1 MSENNTSTINN
12 NTTEIKSKENKG
24 NLFYLSILE
33 ITNINKLF
41 PYGYKI
47 VDEKDKDIQQYLKQ
61 KRIQEKKLKRKKFPS
76 NKQVFI
82 DKKKLAEKI
91 RRLPDEQLKG
101 ILNLIDLRK
110 EATEQKEFYELDI
123 ESLNYNRLHEIQSYV
138 KSCFKSAGD
147 SIPTRYVE
155 EFKKKKNDKK
165 EENLE
170 TV

>member
-1 MSENNTSTINN
+1 MSENNNPSINISN
-12 NTTEIKSKENKG
+12 EIPKRE
-24 NLFYLSILE
+24 NLFYLTIPEMAS
-33 ITNINKLF
+33 INKLLS
-41 PYGYKI
+41 YGYKLI
-47 VDEKDKDIQQYLKQ
+47 DETDKDIQQYLKK
-61 KRIQEKKLKRKKFPS
+61 KRIQEKKLRKKKYPS
-76 NKQVFI
+76 TKQVI
-82 DKKKLAEKI
+82 VDKKKLTEKI

-110 EATEQKEFYELDI
+110 EATEHNEFYELDI

>member
-1 MSENNTSTINN
+1 MSENNISQ
-12 NTTEIKSKENKG
+12 NTPDLPKNE
-24 NLFYLSILE
+24 NLFYLTIPE
-33 ITNINKLF
+33 ITSVNKLLS
-41 PYGYKI
+41 YGYKL
-47 VDEKDKDIQQYLKQ
+47 VDETDKDIQQYLKQ
-61 KRIQEKKLKRKKFPS
+61 KRIQERKLRKKKFPS
-76 NKQVFI
+76 TKQIII
-82 DKKKLAEKI
+82 DKKKLTERI
-91 RRLPDEQLKG
+91 RRLPEEQLRG
-101 ILNLIDLRK
+101 ILNLIDLKK
-110 EATEQKEFYELDI
+110 EVTEQKEFYELDI

>member
-1 MSENNTSTINN
+1 MSENNTSSVNN
-12 NTTEIKSKENKG
+12 NTTEIKNKE

-41 PYGYKI
+41 PYGYKL
-47 VDEKDKDIQQYLKQ
+47 VDEKDRDIQQYLKQ
-61 KRIQEKKLKRKKFPS
+61 KRIQEKKMKKRKYPS
-76 NKQVFI
+76 TKQIFI

-101 ILNLIDLRK
+101 ILNLIDLKK

-123 ESLNYNRLHEIQSYV
+123 ESLNYNRLFEIQKYV
-138 KSCFKSAGD
+138 RSCNKSAGD

-155 EFKKKKNDKK
+155 EFKKKINDNKP
-165 EENLE
+165 ENLE

>member
-1 MSENNTSTINN
+1 MSENNTSSVNN
-12 NTTEIKSKENKG
+12 NTTEIKNKE

-41 PYGYKI
+41 PYGYKL
-47 VDEKDKDIQQYLKQ
+47 VDEKDRDIQQYLKQ
-61 KRIQEKKLKRKKFPS
+61 KRIQEKKMKKRKYPS
-76 NKQVFI
+76 TKQIFI

-101 ILNLIDLRK
+101 ILNLIDLKK
-110 EATEQKEFYELDI
+110 EVTEQKEFYELDI
-123 ESLNYNRLHEIQSYV
+123 ESLNYNRLFEIQKYV
-138 KSCFKSAGD
+138 RSCNKSAGD

-155 EFKKKKNDKK
+155 EFKKKINDNKP
-165 EENLE
+165 ENLE

>member
-1 MSENNTSTINN
+1 MSENNTSSINN
-12 NTTEIKSKENKG
+12 NTTEIKNKE

-41 PYGYKI
+41 PYGYKL
-47 VDEKDKDIQQYLKQ
+47 VDEKDRDIQQYLKQ
-61 KRIQEKKLKRKKFPS
+61 KRIQEKKMKKRKYPS
-76 NKQVFI
+76 TKQIYI

-101 ILNLIDLRK
+101 ILNLIDLKK
-110 EATEQKEFYELDI
+110 EVTEQKEFYELDI
-123 ESLNYNRLHEIQSYV
+123 ESLNYNRLFEIQKYV
-138 KSCFKSAGD
+138 RSCNKSAGD

-155 EFKKKKNDKK
+155 EFKKKINDNKP
-165 EENLE
+165 ENLE